1 MDPLKQFR
9 LDGRVVF
16 ITGASS
22 GIGAALAEGLAAA
35 GGRVVLAA
43 RRIDRTK
50 ALAEKINSAGG
61 AALSVAL
68 DVTRADSIKRSF
80 DEAEAE
86 SGFGL
91 PTIVVNNAGV
101 AEGRTF
107 LKTSRES
114 LNWTMDTNFF
124 GVWEVSQEAV
134 RRLVA
139 AKKGGSL
146 INVASVLGL
155 GSAAGYSSYSASKG
169 ALIQLT
175 RTMALEFVKYGI
187 RVNAL
192 APGWFVSEMNQE
204 FFATE
209 AGQAYVQR
217 IPPGRTGELSE
228 LIGPVLLLASDAG
241 SYINGTVLPVDGGHH
256 AALV

>member
-1 MDPLKQFR
+1 MDSLKQFR
-9 LDGRVVF
+9 LDGRVVL

-43 RRIDRTK
+43 RRVDRTK
-50 ALAEKINSAGG
+50 ALAEKIRASGG
-61 AALSVAL
+61 EALSVSL
-68 DVTRADSIKRSF
+68 DVTKPDSIKRAF
-80 DEAEAE
+80 EEAE
-86 SGFGL
+86 SRFGL
-91 PTIVVNNAGV
+91 ATIVVNNAGV
-101 AEGRTF
+101 AEARSF

-114 LNWTMDTNFF
+114 LDWAMGTNFF
-124 GVWEVSQEAV
+124 GVWEMCQEAA
-134 RRLVA
+134 RRMVA
-139 AKKGGSL
+139 AKKGGSI
-146 INVASVLGL
+146 INVASVLGM

-175 RTMALEFVKYGI
+175 RTLALEFVKDGI

-192 APGWFVSEMNQE
+192 APGWFVSEMNE
-204 FFATE
+204 KFFASE
-209 AGQAYVQR
+209 AGQAYAKR

>member
-9 LDGRVVF
+9 LDGRIAL

-35 GGRVVLAA
+35 GARVALAA
-43 RRIDRTK
+43 RRTDRTI
-50 ALAEKINSAGG
+50 ALAERIRASGG
-61 AALSVAL
+61 EAVSVSM
-68 DVTRADSIKRSF
+68 DVTSTASIKSAF
-80 DEAEAE
+80 DQVE
-86 SGFGL
+86 SALGV
-91 PTIVVNNAGV
+91 PTVVVNNAGI
-101 AEGRTF
+101 ADAKSF
-107 LKTSRES
+107 IKTTRES
-114 LNWTMDTNFF
+114 LDRTMATNFF
-124 GVWEVSQEAV
+124 GVWEVAQEAA
-134 RRLVA
+134 RRMVA
-139 AKKGGSL
+139 AKTGGSL

-155 GSAAGYSSYSASKG
+155 GSAVGYSSYSASKG
-169 ALIQLT
+169 AVIQLT

-204 FFATE
+204 FFDSE
-209 AGQAYVQR
+209 AGKTYAQR

-228 LIGPVLLLASDAG
+228 LVGPVLLLASEAG
-241 SYINGTVLPVDGGHH
+241 SFINGTVLPVDGGHH

>member
-9 LDGRVVF
+9 LDGRVAL

-22 GIGAALAEGLAAA
+22 GIGAALGEGLAAA

-43 RRIDRTK
+43 RRVDRTE
-50 ALAEKINSAGG
+50 ALAEKIRSSGG
-61 AALSVAL
+61 EALSVSL
-68 DVTRADSIKRSF
+68 DVTKPESIKRAF
-80 DEAEAE
+80 DEAE

-91 PTIVVNNAGV
+91 ATIVVNNAGV
-101 AEGRTF
+101 AEGKSF
-107 LKTSRES
+107 LKTTRES

-124 GVWEVSQEAV
+124 GVWEMCQEAA

-139 AKKGGSL
+139 AKQGGSL
-146 INVASVLGL
+146 INVASVLGI
-155 GSAAGYSSYSASKG
+155 GSAVGYSSYSASKG

-175 RTMALEFVKYGI
+175 RTMALEFVRHGI

-204 FFATE
+204 LFATE
-209 AGQAYVQR
+209 AGQAYVKR